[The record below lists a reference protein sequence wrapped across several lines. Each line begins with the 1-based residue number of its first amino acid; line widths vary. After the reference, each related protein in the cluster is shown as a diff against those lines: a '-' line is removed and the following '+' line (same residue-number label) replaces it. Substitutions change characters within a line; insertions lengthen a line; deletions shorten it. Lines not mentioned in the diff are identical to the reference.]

1 MALEIVSAPIV
12 ELGVLAD
19 QHTRLAKPALGP
31 HRALQLP
38 EVVRLILKYA
48 VAQPLNRL
56 PQISGSNGMYVH
68 PSDKWVE
75 QWWTP
80 LLVCKTWYFLCQ
92 DLILNEISWNHDQ
105 DTSLDKLSTPRRG
118 LRRFVLY
125 SPDTWF
131 LRDASRAAL
140 NSTIDN
146 IISHLAGNSFETVL
160 AFNPTHPATPASTTS
175 VATDNPRILYPIENK
190 RRASCTLRELSLRG
204 DFTFVNELSRF
215 LNNITITQSLT
226 LLELAYEGTDRYLE
240 LNITLLFGS
249 IGAFAA
255 EADLPSSSGGL
266 RHITE
271 SGSMLQLNSAPLL
284 PHLQHLLIRRVHL
297 TDVPAGWTPCQPSL
311 LKTLRMS
318 QIKTNNTSLET
329 LLNGLCGA
337 WLENLE
343 VTMIALPPEE
353 QLTYPTRPYLQN
365 PATLRRIAE
374 TCPRL
379 REVKLQKTLETR
391 TFEALQEI
399 YTYFPLAQQA
409 TLVICRGY
417 NLDRAEQYQ
426 MNRHLTT
433 LRIHTFAGQATTE
446 IHAFLCSDLAESL
459 EELYLL
465 GAGNTQYGA
474 NLLMPRTSAVSTV
487 NGNSGN
493 SHGCNDDV
501 ALGQPIWKCR
511 RLKMLTIGLERS
523 TPEGYT
529 HGYEPDAA
537 MRQIFAFLVIHCPKL
552 NFLEISCSF
561 ESMSPETGLCFLS
574 RLADLERLVLGAL
587 SFRCR
592 VRSVP
597 SSLSSNHS
605 LPSSSS
611 GSTLIP
617 LLARARTPSAQDSTR
632 WMVTAS
638 DSLQDEHELG
648 GGGGGV
654 GLSSLKLCR
663 RIAKLDSP
671 RGHFDQP
678 YGQGILWPMVKDEQF
693 GNKNIHMN
701 VDSGKVAK
709 GAFAR
714 SRLRSGQQRQ
724 EIPSEACWRKLN
736 FLMVRHV
743 GFHGDNFEN
752 MNDEVMLFGRQMPTV
767 KTIFAK
773 GV

>member
-19 QHTRLAKPALGP
+19 QRTRLAKPALGP
-31 HRALQLP
+31 HQALQLP

-48 VAQPLNRL
+48 VAQPLDRL
-56 PQISGSNGMYVH
+56 PQISGSNG
-68 PSDKWVE
+68 
-75 QWWTP
+75 
-80 LLVCKTWYFLCQ
+80 
-92 DLILNEISWNHDQ
+92 I
-105 DTSLDKLSTPRRG
+105 
-118 LRRFVLY
+118 FVLY

-146 IISHLAGNSFETVL
+146 IINHLAGNSFETAL

-175 VATDNPRILYPIENK
+175 VAAENPRILYPIENK

-215 LNNITITQSLT
+215 LNNITIAQSLT

-297 TDVPAGWTPCQPSL
+297 TDVPAEWTPYQPSL

-329 LLNGLCGA
+329 LLNGLCGP

-493 SHGCNDDV
+493 SHGCNNDV

-529 HGYEPDAA
+529 YGYEPDAA

-561 ESMSPETGLCFLS
+561 ETMSPETGFCFLS

-597 SSLSSNHS
+597 SGLSSNHS

-617 LLARARTPSAQDSTR
+617 LLARSRTPSAQDSTR

-638 DSLQDEHELG
+638 DSLQDEHEL

-678 YGQGILWPMVKDEQF
+678 YGQGILWPMVKDEQI